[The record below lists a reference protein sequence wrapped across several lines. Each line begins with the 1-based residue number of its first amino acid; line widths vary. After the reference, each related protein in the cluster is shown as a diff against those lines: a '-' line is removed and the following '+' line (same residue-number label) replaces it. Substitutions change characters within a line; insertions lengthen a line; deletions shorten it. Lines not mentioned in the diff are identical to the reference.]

1 MAAVEILED
10 FGGEIM
16 KIHVSL
22 VIMVSLML
30 IGSVGGY
37 PSENYGPPEPPYEDL
52 DTVPMNP
59 INLTSDQPVSFN
71 VPSERRLYLEFH
83 LNGSS
88 GNGKF
93 LLFMYQNENETIP
106 LHPDLQKYNVLLD
119 EGSDFEEQ
127 ISDNMTITKRVA
139 SQYRNDSWF
148 RVNIVELSPSEN
160 ISGII
165 FSEFY
170 DSLGFRT
177 VPQHPIPK
185 ENESVALLAIY
196 YIGEGVGTIN
206 FLHYHLSWAL
216 IVRGGG
222 AVSSSTTPL
231 PVVID
236 SFFVALIVVYS
247 IVKKKRVKE
256 SY

>member
-1 MAAVEILED
+1 
-10 FGGEIM
+10 M

-30 IGSVGGY
+30 IGSVSGY
-37 PSENYGPPEPPYEDL
+37 PGGEDVGPPEPPYEDL
-52 DTVPMNP
+52 DTVPMDP
-59 INLTSDQPVSFN
+59 INLTSNQPVSFI

-88 GNGKF
+88 GDGKF
-93 LLFMYQNENETIP
+93 LLFMYQNENETFPIQ
-106 LHPDLQKYNVLLD
+106 PDLKSYNELLY
-119 EGSDFEEQ
+119 EGSNFEKR
-127 ISDNMTITKRVA
+127 ISEKLTIKGKIA
-139 SQYRNDSWF
+139 SQYRNDVGF
-148 RVNIVELSPSEN
+148 RVNIVEFSPFEN
-160 ISGII
+160 IKSIH
-165 FSEFY
+165 FPEFY

-177 VPQHPIPK
+177 IPQHPIPK

-206 FLHYHLSWAL
+206 FLHYHLGWIL
-216 IVRGGG
+216 LVRGGG
-222 AVSSSTTPL
+222 SVSSSTTPL